1 MDIKVMVSFIRRE
14 AGNEIPKQ
22 VLLMTLISGLAHSS
36 LLAIINYSATKL
48 IANSFN
54 YKFIFVYVIIYII
67 WLVTKKNALILTNH
81 LAESIVFKV
90 RKRVVNYLMNT
101 ELVHFEELG
110 RAEIYARLTKDTN
123 EISGSSSPII
133 NGIQATVLV
142 IFALIYLMF
151 LNFIAFIVTFILLCL
166 PIINYFVGLQ
176 RIEHQ
181 FTESNRL
188 ETDYFETI
196 NEITGGFKE
205 LKINQQKK
213 YDIFSGKAQSLAQQL
228 MNKKILTGA
237 KLTNFFIFAVAC
249 FYFLLGL
256 MVFIVPE
263 LDKSVFADVAK
274 ITSTILFIIMPLSD
288 AVSSIDSVNKA
299 SVAVKNLI
307 DLEEKLVVRTA
318 GTKEEPV
325 LCGLF
330 DNFKKIQFQELE
342 FAYYDDS
349 GKKQFG
355 IGPINFEVNRGEI
368 IFIIGGNGSG
378 KSTLIKL
385 LTGLYK
391 PVAGKILIDG
401 EMEVNVGNLQE
412 YREQFGVIFSD
423 FFLFSELYGIADLDK
438 NKVLNLI
445 DKMQLS
451 KKTSFKDKAF
461 TNRNLSTGQRKRLA
475 MISVMLEQK
484 NIFVFDEWAADQDP
498 EFRKYFYNEL
508 IHEFKQMGKTI
519 IAITHDDHYFD
530 KADKI
535 YKMDYGTFS
544 EYKIG

>member
-1 MDIKVMVSFIRRE
+1 
-14 AGNEIPKQ
+14 
-22 VLLMTLISGLAHSS
+22 
-36 LLAIINYSATKL
+36 
-48 IANSFN
+48 
-54 YKFIFVYVIIYII
+54 
-67 WLVTKKNALILTNH
+67 
-81 LAESIVFKV
+81 
-90 RKRVVNYLMNT
+90 
-101 ELVHFEELG
+101 
-110 RAEIYARLTKDTN
+110 
-123 EISGSSSPII
+123 
-133 NGIQATVLV
+133 
-142 IFALIYLMF
+142 MF

-451 KKTSFKDKAF
+451 KKTSFKDNAF

-508 IHEFKQMGKTI
+508 IQEFKQMGKTI